1 MKSIKEIIAENIVNL
16 RIENGLTQSAL
27 AEKLNYTDKAV
38 SKWEHGDTLPPIEVL
53 KEIADMFGVTLDYLV
68 TEDNDVWH
76 DKTYNGKRNNTN
88 KIVITML
95 ATLTV
100 WLIATFLYVYGYILT
115 NVSNWILFVIAVP
128 ISCIVLLIFNGIWG
142 KRAFVFIILSIFTWS
157 LITFFYLA
165 ILPYYNAWPSF
176 ILGAPF
182 QVAIILW
189 SRLKPNKNKN
199 NLRK

>member
-1 MKSIKEIIAENIVNL
+1 MKDIKSIIAENITNL
-16 RIENGLTQSAL
+16 RVKNGLTQSAL
-27 AEKLNYTDKAV
+27 AQKLNYTDKAV

-53 KEIADMFGVTLDYLV
+53 KEITDLFGVTLDFLV
-68 TEDNDVWH
+68 TENNGEWH

-100 WLIATFLYVYGYILT
+100 WLISTFIYVYGYILAD
-115 NVSNWILFVIAVP
+115 VSNWILFVLAVP
-128 ISCIVLLIFNGIWG
+128 FSCIVLLIFNGIWG
-142 KRAFVFIILSIFTWS
+142 KRTFTFIILSIFTWS
-157 LITFFYLA
+157 LITCFYLL
-165 ILPYYNAWPSF
+165 ILPHYNAWPAF

-189 SRLKPNKNKN
+189 SGLKPSKNK
-199 NLRK
+199 R